1 MRAPRRNAPLIRF
14 LTSAL
19 YILFA
24 CLYRMLLRLSFFLHF
39 FFTCLLPYLS
49 FPSRIDLLRFQAGCR
64 KRLWLVNACFYCVVL
79 GLVFFPYQA
88 KRLAWGN
95 VSEITYFVSS
105 GTQNRNSANQSIIW
119 HDFSSDFFCSLK
131 FPPPNF
137 RGILVLYE
145 YAYNGHDCSIRLLL
159 VLLSATIL
167 PWFFQFFQEATVILQ
182 IFYLDFLTALR
193 TMTAPDGSLRGWK
206 GTPVTVQ

>member
-14 LTSAL
+14 LISAL

-24 CLYRMLLRLSFFLHF
+24 CLYRMLLRLSFILHF
-39 FFTCLLPYLS
+39 FFTYLLPYLS

-105 GTQNRNSANQSIIW
+105 GTQNRNSANQSISW
-119 HDFSSDFFCSLK
+119 HDFSSDFFAVWNS
-131 FPPPNF
+131 PPPIFVAFWSFMNTPTM
-137 RGILVLYE
+137 GMTVLYDF
-145 YAYNGHDCSIRLLL
+145 YWCYWAPWFYRDFSNFSKK
-159 VLLSATIL
+159 L
-167 PWFFQFFQEATVILQ
+167 PWFCRFFTLIFLQ
-182 IFYLDFLTALR
+182 
-193 TMTAPDGSLRGWK
+193 P
-206 GTPVTVQ
+206 